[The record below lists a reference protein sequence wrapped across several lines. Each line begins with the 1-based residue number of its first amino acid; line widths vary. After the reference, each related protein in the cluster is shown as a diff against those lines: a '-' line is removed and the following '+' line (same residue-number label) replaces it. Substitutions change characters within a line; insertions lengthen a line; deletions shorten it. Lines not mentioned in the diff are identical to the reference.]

1 MNPALDRT
9 LAVLKPI
16 LAAPAATSLSERK
29 DGCHGEPYAGKVQ
42 QGEIAMR
49 IFERIRL
56 NFGFLPIELQKESRE
71 TRELADVAAAT
82 AYVPAAAEGM
92 CCGHC
97 SGNAEG
103 HIAELPAAR

>member
-1 MNPALDRT
+1 
-9 LAVLKPI
+9 
-16 LAAPAATSLSERK
+16 
-29 DGCHGEPYAGKVQ
+29 
-42 QGEIAMR
+42 MR

-56 NFGFLPIELQKESRE
+56 NFLPTKRQKESRE

-82 AYVPAAAEGM
+82 PYVPTATEGM

-103 HIAELPAAR
+103 HIAEFPTAR